1 MELICFAL
9 NFFFNGLCTK
19 TVIGEVMEELIRNPN
34 LRISWRSSRKSLMYY
49 FPAPLIS
56 GYISSGNN
64 FVYCAFRVVILV
76 LLLLLSGAE
85 LCHLCPLIVNGY
97 VFKNS
102 KNQ

>member
-1 MELICFAL
+1 
-9 NFFFNGLCTK
+9 
-19 TVIGEVMEELIRNPN
+19 
-34 LRISWRSSRKSLMYY
+34 MYY

-102 KNQ
+102 KNQWQSVQQFSQTEFFVEV